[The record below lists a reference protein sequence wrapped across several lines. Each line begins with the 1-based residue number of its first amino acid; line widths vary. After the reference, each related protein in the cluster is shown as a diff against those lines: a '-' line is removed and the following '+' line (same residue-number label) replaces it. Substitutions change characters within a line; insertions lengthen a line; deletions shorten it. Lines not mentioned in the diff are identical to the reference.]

1 MERSPVG
8 VTSDTD
14 NWKRTY
20 CRETEL
26 CKKEN
31 EEGEGGGGRGEGA
44 IVLSEMQKV
53 QS

>member
-1 MERSPVG
+1 MDSSPGG

-31 EEGEGGGGRGEGA
+31 EEGEGGGGKGEGA
-44 IVLSEMQKV
+44 IVLSEM
-53 QS
+53 